1 MVVQWA
7 AFKAASS
14 WANLHLIATEFISV
28 NSHLFSTRL
37 GHENNMDG
45 LSGASGVLA
54 VVSVA
59 IQLLE
64 SINKL
69 CVPYLS
75 LNLRFLYSFQ
85 LQFSKLG
92 QKCLQGYRNSYR
104 GAKPSSHDF
113 GWNTKIWGQVR
124 HIIYDRT
131 SLGPMSPSFKIPPL
145 HRQYIGSWVDLQKF
159 NQKSMDC
166 YWYCPSK
173 RADHTI
179 QSKVN
184 RSQTHPHPGT
194 ARNISVS
201 LHYNSS

>member
-1 MVVQWA
+1 M
-7 AFKAASS
+7 
-14 WANLHLIATEFISV
+14 

-92 QKCLQGYRNSYR
+92 QKCLKGYRNSYR

-113 GWNTKIWGQVR
+113 
-124 HIIYDRT
+124 
-131 SLGPMSPSFKIPPL
+131 
-145 HRQYIGSWVDLQKF
+145 
-159 NQKSMDC
+159 
-166 YWYCPSK
+166 
-173 RADHTI
+173 
-179 QSKVN
+179 
-184 RSQTHPHPGT
+184 
-194 ARNISVS
+194 
-201 LHYNSS
+201 